1 MTKSELANLIVEFA
15 TGMALKI
22 LKNFADG
29 VQRLSCR
36 KCMTTG
42 QHQKPNI
49 WIIFTKIDIHNKRE
63 VFGLLFF
70 CCFVCKV
77 KCDIIM
83 L

>member
-1 MTKSELANLIVEFA
+1 MI
-15 TGMALKI
+15 M
-22 LKNFADG
+22 
-29 VQRLSCR
+29 
-36 KCMTTG
+36 G

-49 WIIFTKIDIHNKRE
+49 WIIFTKIDINNKRE

-70 CCFVCKV
+70 CYFAAKV

>member
-1 MTKSELANLIVEFA
+1 
-15 TGMALKI
+15 
-22 LKNFADG
+22 
-29 VQRLSCR
+29 
-36 KCMTTG
+36 MTTG